1 MKRHALLA
9 SAVLGLAT
17 FVVAQTTMPTESTT
31 QPATLPTTTRAAVAP
46 TTRPRLM
53 PYIVFNTR
61 SIFMKGRVPP
71 PPTGGTGSTTQPTST
86 SPARAEAKIVFLGVT
101 EADGVATAVFE
112 DTSAGKI
119 VSCKAGDP
127 LASGKITEVTIDSV
141 TYESAGKAVRVLVGQ
156 NLDAGDGPAMAS
168 RATLSGSTTAP
179 SGGDGG
185 DDVVARMRAKRR
197 QELGQ

>member
-1 MKRHALLA
+1 MTRHALLA
-9 SAVLGLAT
+9 SAAIGLAT
-17 FVVAQTTMPTESTT
+17 IVVAQTSMPTESTT
-31 QPATLPTTTRAAVAP
+31 QPATLPTTRAAVAP
-46 TTRPRLM
+46 ATRPRLM
-53 PYIVFNTR
+53 PYVVFNTR

-71 PPTGGTGSTTQPTST
+71 PSGGTGSTTQPTST
-86 SPARAEAKIVFLGVT
+86 SPARAEAKIVFLGVA

-127 LASGKITEVTIDSV
+127 LASGKITEVTLDAV

-179 SGGDGG
+179 SGGGDSG